1 MIEEEQWI
9 TALKALADRSR
20 LRIVRTLL
28 DEAMTVNDLS
38 NRLRISQYNVS
49 KHLRILREAGLVE
62 ATKMANR
69 REYAIPSRYRNQ
81 SGSGPVLDLGNL
93 VFRFAPLPAPIDS
106 PAADPAAP
114 VEVAA

>member
-1 MIEEEQWI
+1 MIEEDHWI

-28 DEAMTVNDLS
+28 DQALTVNDLS
-38 NRLRISQYNVS
+38 ERLGISQYNVS

-69 REYAIPSRYRNQ
+69 REYAIPSQHRGQ
-81 SGSGPVLDLGNL
+81 SEKAVLDLGL
-93 VFRFAPLPAPIDS
+93 LLFRFDELQIATQ
-106 PAADPAAP
+106 
-114 VEVAA
+114 EKVAA

>member
-1 MIEEEQWI
+1 
-9 TALKALADRSR
+9 
-20 LRIVRTLL
+20 
-28 DEAMTVNDLS
+28 
-38 NRLRISQYNVS
+38 
-49 KHLRILREAGLVE
+49 
-62 ATKMANR
+62 MANR